1 MSGRHIANA
10 SSGWWSAKGKMT
22 VAAAGHRGIE
32 VWFVRDG
39 VRIVLDRIGLFV
51 LGVG

>member
-1 MSGRHIANA
+1 MRRRNIANA
-10 SSGWWSAKGKMT
+10 SSGWRSAKGKMT
-22 VAAAGHRGIE
+22 VAIAGHRGLE

-39 VRIVLDRIGLFV
+39 VRIVFDRIGLFV